1 MAFLY
6 PAEYTSFNSSAGFS
20 ALVEW
25 PPSSA
30 LHYPT
35 NSNSNHQTAPSPLGL
50 PEGIR
55 LVNTGYQITV
65 LCCRASISKG
75 TRFGPYRGRVVQPS
89 QIKEGENNEFLW
101 EVSISDGIYSAAM
114 TLFP

>member
-6 PAEYTSFNSSAGFS
+6 PKECTLLDSTPGFS
-20 ALVEW
+20 VLLESL
-25 PPSSA
+25 PSSA
-30 LHYPT
+30 ICYPT
-35 NSNSNHQTAPSPLGL
+35 YLSPDQAAIAPPLCL

-55 LVNTGYQITV
+55 LVNTGSQTTV

-75 TRFGPYRGRVVQPS
+75 TRFGPYRGRVIQPS

-101 EVSISDGIYSAAM
+101 EVSIVKQLNNAVSE
-114 TLFP
+114 